1 MANIPIWP
9 GSSSFFPGDTP
20 FGFYD
25 NDYQFQQDADKFAK
39 FAAQRLGYPLVEV
52 ELQDIN
58 LYTALEDAVTTY
70 GNELYAYQVAD
81 NLLTFQGNPLT
92 IENANNKLV
101 QETLANVVLLSNQY
115 GTEAGVGGKVTY
127 YSGSIQLYRGKQE
140 YDMNE
145 WAISQSIS
153 GGIEIK
159 RIYYE
164 APPAIMRYFDPYAGT
179 GTGMM
184 GMLDSFGWG
193 SYSPAINFMLMP
205 INYDLQKIQAIE
217 FNDQIRKSQYTF
229 ELVNNQLKI
238 FPIPIVHYQT
248 LWFQYVKL
256 EETRYPYAEIS
267 GSVITTAMD
276 VPYANPTYSNI
287 NSIGRSWIFE
297 YALALAKEMLGYVR
311 GKYTTVPIPGSE
323 ITFNQSDLIT
333 LNNINA
339 AIFIS
344 NYKLIFD
351 WVPCNFIYPS
361 CMQAICCVE
370 VTCLFLCIDLNDL
383 VCCSNINLI
392 PFDNLLDRLI
402 GKMCTP
408 CSYWT

>member
-1 MANIPIWP
+1 MNIPIWP

-58 LYTALEDAVTTY
+58 FYTALEDAVTTY

-127 YSGSIQLYRGKQE
+127 YSGSIILNPGQQE
-140 YDMNE
+140 YDMNA
-145 WAISQSIS
+145 WAASQSIS

-184 GMLDSFGWG
+184 QMLDSFGWG

-238 FPIPIVHYQT
+238 FPIPQVYYYE

-256 EETRYPYAEIS
+256 EETRQPYADVS

-323 ITFNQSDLIT
+323 ITLNQSDLIT
-333 LNNINA
+333 AATNERNALIERLRAYLDSTSRKSLLEKKAAEAENQKNILNDVPMT
-339 AIFIS
+339 IFI
-344 NYKLIFD
+344 
-351 WVPCNFIYPS
+351 
-361 CMQAICCVE
+361 
-370 VTCLFLCIDLNDL
+370 
-383 VCCSNINLI
+383 
-392 PFDNLLDRLI
+392 
-402 GKMCTP
+402 G
-408 CSYWT
+408 

>member
-1 MANIPIWP
+1 MNIPIWP
-9 GSSSFFPGDTP
+9 GSSSFQPGDTP

-25 NDYQFQQDADKFAK
+25 NDPQFQSDADKFAK
-39 FAAQRLGYPLVEV
+39 FAAQRMGYPLVEV

-58 LYTALEDAVTTY
+58 FYTALEDAVTTY

-81 NLLTFQGNPLT
+81 NLLTFQGNPMTL
-92 IENANNKLV
+92 EPANNKLV
-101 QETLANVVLLSNQY
+101 QETMANVVLLSHQY

-127 YSGSIQLYRGKQE
+127 HSGSIQLIPGQQE
-140 YDMNE
+140 YDMNA
-145 WAISQSIS
+145 WALSQSIS

-164 APPAIMRYFDPYAGT
+164 SPPAITRYFDPYAGT

-184 GMLDSFGWG
+184 QMLDSFGWG

-238 FPIPIVHYQT
+238 FPIPQVFYYE

-256 EETRYPYAEIS
+256 DDTRYPYADVS
-267 GSVITTAMD
+267 GSVIVTPGD
-276 VPYANPTYSNI
+276 VPYENPTYSNI
-287 NSIGRSWIFE
+287 NSIGRSWVFE
-297 YALALAKEMLGYVR
+297 YALALSKEMLGYVR

-323 ITFNQSDLIT
+323 VTLNQSDLIT
-333 LNNINA
+333 AATSEKIALLERLRIYLDSTSRKSLLEKKAAEADYQNNILNDVPMT
-339 AIFIS
+339 IFI
-344 NYKLIFD
+344 
-351 WVPCNFIYPS
+351 
-361 CMQAICCVE
+361 
-370 VTCLFLCIDLNDL
+370 
-383 VCCSNINLI
+383 
-392 PFDNLLDRLI
+392 
-402 GKMCTP
+402 G
-408 CSYWT
+408 

>member
-1 MANIPIWP
+1 MNISIWP

-39 FAAQRLGYPLVEV
+39 FASQRLGYPLVEV

-58 LYTALEDAVTTY
+58 FYTALEDAVTTY

-101 QETLANVVLLSNQY
+101 QETLSNVVLLSNQY

-276 VPYANPTYSNI
+276 VPYANPVYSNI

-323 ITFNQSDLIT
+323 ITLNQSDLIT
-333 LNNINA
+333 AATSEKNALTERLRTYLDSTSRKALLEKKAAEAENQKNILA
-339 AIFIS
+339 DVPMTIF
-344 NYKLIFD
+344 
-351 WVPCNFIYPS
+351 V
-361 CMQAICCVE
+361 
-370 VTCLFLCIDLNDL
+370 
-383 VCCSNINLI
+383 
-392 PFDNLLDRLI
+392 
-402 GKMCTP
+402 G
-408 CSYWT
+408 

>member
-1 MANIPIWP
+1 MNISIWP

-39 FAAQRLGYPLVEV
+39 FASQRLGYPLVEV

-58 LYTALEDAVTTY
+58 FYTALEDAVTTY
-70 GNELYAYQVAD
+70 GNELYAYQIAD
-81 NLLTFQGNPLT
+81 NLLTFQGNPLN
-92 IENANNKLV
+92 IAPANNKLV
-101 QETLANVVLLSNQY
+101 KETLANVVVLSHQY

-127 YSGSIQLYRGKQE
+127 HSGSIILSPGKQE

-184 GMLDSFGWG
+184 SMLDSFGWG

-238 FPIPIVHYQT
+238 FPIPVVHYHE

-256 EETRYPYAEIS
+256 DDTRQPYADVS
-267 GSVITTAMD
+267 GSVIVTPGD
-276 VPYANPTYSNI
+276 VPYENPIYSNI

-311 GKYTTVPIPGSE
+311 GKYSTVPIPGSE
-323 ITFNQSDLIT
+323 ITLNQSDLIT
-333 LNNINA
+333 AATNERNALIERLRIYLDSTSRKALLEKKAAEAENQKNI
-339 AIFIS
+339 
-344 NYKLIFD
+344 
-351 WVPCNFIYPS
+351 
-361 CMQAICCVE
+361 
-370 VTCLFLCIDLNDL
+370 LND
-383 VCCSNINLI
+383 VPMTI
-392 PFDNLLDRLI
+392 FV
-402 GKMCTP
+402 G
-408 CSYWT
+408 

>member
-1 MANIPIWP
+1 MNIPIWP
-9 GSSSFFPGDTP
+9 GSSSFAPGDTP

-25 NDYQFQQDADKFAK
+25 NDVQFQNDADKFAK

-58 LYTALEDAVTTY
+58 FYTALEDAVTTY
-70 GNELYAYQVAD
+70 GNELYAYQIAD

-92 IENANNKLV
+92 IEPANNKLV

-115 GTEAGVGGKVTY
+115 GTEAGVGGTVTY
-127 YSGSIQLYRGKQE
+127 HSGSLVLNPGQQK
-140 YDMNE
+140 YDLNE

-164 APPAIMRYFDPYAGT
+164 APPAIVRYFDPYAGT

-184 GMLDSFGWG
+184 QMLDSFGWG

-238 FPIPIVHYQT
+238 FPIPKIYYHT
-248 LWFQYVKL
+248 LWFEYVKL
-256 EETRYPYAEIS
+256 DDTRQPYADIS

-276 VPYANPTYSNI
+276 VPYDNPIYSNI
-287 NSIGRSWIFE
+287 NSIGRSWVFE

-311 GKYTTVPIPGSE
+311 GKYSTLPIPGSE
-323 ITFNQSDLIT
+323 VTLNQNDLIT
-333 LNNINA
+333 AATNERNALIERLRVYLDSTSRKSLLEKKAAEADYQNNILNDVPMT
-339 AIFIS
+339 IFI
-344 NYKLIFD
+344 
-351 WVPCNFIYPS
+351 
-361 CMQAICCVE
+361 
-370 VTCLFLCIDLNDL
+370 
-383 VCCSNINLI
+383 
-392 PFDNLLDRLI
+392 
-402 GKMCTP
+402 G
-408 CSYWT
+408 

>member
-127 YSGSIQLYRGKQE
+127 HSGSIQLEAGKQE

-145 WAISQSIS
+145 WAISQNIS

-323 ITFNQSDLIT
+323 ITLNQSDLIT
-333 LNNINA
+333 AATSEKNALVERLRVYLDSTSRKALLEKKAAEAENQKNILNDVPMC
-339 AIFIS
+339 IFI
-344 NYKLIFD
+344 
-351 WVPCNFIYPS
+351 
-361 CMQAICCVE
+361 
-370 VTCLFLCIDLNDL
+370 
-383 VCCSNINLI
+383 
-392 PFDNLLDRLI
+392 
-402 GKMCTP
+402 G
-408 CSYWT
+408 

>member
-1 MANIPIWP
+1 MNIPIWP
-9 GSSSFFPGDTP
+9 GTSSFQPGDTP

-25 NDYQFQQDADKFAK
+25 NDTQFQSDADKFAK
-39 FAAQRLGYPLVEV
+39 FAAQRMGYPLVEI

-58 LYTALEDAVTTY
+58 FYTALEDAVTTY
-70 GNELYAYQVAD
+70 GNELYAYQIAD

-92 IENANNKLV
+92 IEAPNNKMV
-101 QETLANVVLLSNQY
+101 QETLANVVVLSHQY

-127 YSGSIQLYRGKQE
+127 HSGSIKLIAGQQE
-140 YDMNE
+140 YDMNA

-153 GGIEIK
+153 GGIEIR

-164 APPAIMRYFDPYAGT
+164 APPAITRYFDPYAGT

-184 GMLDSFGWG
+184 QMLDSFGWG

-217 FNDQIRKSQYTF
+217 FNDQIRKSQYSF
-229 ELVNNQLKI
+229 ELVNNQLKL
-238 FPIPIVHYQT
+238 FPIPVTHYRE

-256 EETRYPYAEIS
+256 DETRQPYAEIS

-276 VPYANPTYSNI
+276 VPYENPVYSNI

-297 YALALAKEMLGYVR
+297 YALALSKEMLGYVR

-323 ITFNQSDLIT
+323 ITLNQADLIT
-333 LNNINA
+333 AATNEKTSLVERLRIYLDSTSRKALLEKKAAEADYQNNILA
-339 AIFIS
+339 DVPMTIF
-344 NYKLIFD
+344 
-351 WVPCNFIYPS
+351 V
-361 CMQAICCVE
+361 
-370 VTCLFLCIDLNDL
+370 
-383 VCCSNINLI
+383 
-392 PFDNLLDRLI
+392 
-402 GKMCTP
+402 G
-408 CSYWT
+408 